1 MKDCEYLHRRKEI
14 DAESKAKIKVLN
26 KEFLEQIQNRLNIGD
41 IAESSSER
49 IIVDEILCGYSLR
62 DCELPDL
69 IYYGR
74 KVKKDG
80 SLYKRT
86 GTARIN
92 HSTLKQKEP
101 RLVTQAGLF
110 MEEGEQ

>member
-1 MKDCEYLHRRKEI
+1 MKDYEYLHRRKEI
-14 DAESKAKIKVLN
+14 DAESKAKIKALN

-80 SLYKRT
+80 SLYKRNV
-86 GTARIN
+86 TAQIY
-92 HSTLKQKEP
+92 HSRLKQKDP
-101 RLVTQAGLF
+101 A
-110 MEEGEQ
+110 